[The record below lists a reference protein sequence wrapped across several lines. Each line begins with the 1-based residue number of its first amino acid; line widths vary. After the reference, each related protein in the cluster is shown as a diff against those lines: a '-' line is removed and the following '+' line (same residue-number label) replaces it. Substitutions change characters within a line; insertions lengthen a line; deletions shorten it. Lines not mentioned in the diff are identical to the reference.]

1 MSPRAAAAQ
10 HDYTYILSMCQ
21 EQLLEMIQFRISYV
35 TGQTYM
41 EKVVFMRSEKRS
53 KDAER
58 ANRRMEAPLSEKE
71 RISTTFS

>member
-1 MSPRAAAAQ
+1 
-10 HDYTYILSMCQ
+10 
-21 EQLLEMIQFRISYV
+21 MIHVPLRYV
-35 TGQTYM
+35 TGQAYL
-41 EKVVFMRSEKRS
+41 EKMVFMRSEKRS

>member
-1 MSPRAAAAQ
+1 MSS
-10 HDYTYILSMCQ
+10 ILPFFAVYSS
-21 EQLLEMIQFRISYV
+21 ITV
-35 TGQTYM
+35 TGQTYL

-71 RISTTFS
+71 RISTTFSKRRTNSLHTL